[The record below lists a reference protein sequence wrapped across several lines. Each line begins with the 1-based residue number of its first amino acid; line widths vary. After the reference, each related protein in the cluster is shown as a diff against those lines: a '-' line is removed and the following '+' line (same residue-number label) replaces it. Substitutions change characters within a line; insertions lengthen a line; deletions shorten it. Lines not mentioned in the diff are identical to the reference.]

1 MADGFNPQEMIN
13 RFRERAEAVKKRN
26 LPAVGGEE
34 RRLFIEQAERD
45 FMDFSVIA
53 DATATLENGIL
64 TLSVDLRPPDKQS
77 DEQS

>member
-1 MADGFNPQEMIN
+1 MADGFNPQVMID

>member
-1 MADGFNPQEMIN
+1 MADGFNPQEMID